1 MELCNLLGLLSSN
14 RKRYLASNIRNM
26 KRIIWLFLLSLVT
39 ILSFAQSF
47 KGTVTDT
54 DGKPVPY
61 AALYLREMKSGLTT
75 DEHGRFQTKLSAG
88 QYTCEVS
95 SLGFISQTFTFQML
109 NRDYEKDIVLAERTY
124 SLPEVNITK
133 GNEDPAYA
141 VMRKAIAR
149 APYYRTQIK
158 SYTAGTYLKGTGKG
172 TAIPAVLKLS
182 KEVRKDAKEWLGK
195 LFVLEQQQIVNFTA
209 PNVWNNKVLANKN
222 SFPEEIGVDMGITTI
237 NLYTPELFGK
247 VSPLNKNAFSYYRFK
262 LDACFV
268 EEGQMINKIR
278 VIPKKDDSRL
288 LEGDLFIVEDL
299 WCISAADV
307 NVRATGL
314 KAKIKITCK
323 EVQSSVFLPVSIT
336 TSSTIDIMGFK
347 AEASYL
353 AAIHYREVKTDIQ
366 PETSTDKTTKP
377 VTANAVAQ
385 PKKHKFERPARI
397 GRKDTQVD
405 SLADKRDSLYW
416 TTIRSVPLRLEE
428 VQSYQYK
435 EEKIALKDLSPG
447 EKSEKKTAVRQV
459 LNTIMWG
466 KTFRTSN
473 KNAWLTLPG
482 LSAYIPEYNLVD
494 GFWLGVK
501 LKTGVKLSES
511 STLRFV
517 PSFYYTTARK
527 NWIGQGELTLDYAP
541 RNRGYLSLS
550 GGLLSADYNS
560 ESGESRLINSMSSSL
575 FGHNHL
581 KLYENTFFTVDHAIE
596 PANGLLFSSSLS
608 WQRRKMLDNHIHKSW
623 FKRDAEPNIPENT
636 AFRPMPEN
644 DILKASFE
652 LEYTPAH
659 YYHMSQGKKVY
670 EASRYPTF
678 ALKYDRAFPMSGSRY
693 LTSYHLM
700 QFSAK
705 QKIEFGMF
713 NRLHWSVNAG
723 SFFDAKN
730 LQFPDFKH
738 FASTRILVTERSFDT
753 GFSLLDNYV
762 LSTNTRWA
770 QANVSWYTPY
780 LLLKHLPFLSRKAF
794 DEALHLRSIVI
805 YGGRPYT
812 EIGYSIGFSDMA
824 RIGVFAGFDC
834 LKFHSVGVSL
844 SLPLSLFADK

>member
-1 MELCNLLGLLSSN
+1 MELCNLFGLLSSN

-278 VIPKKDDSRL
+278 VIPKKDDNRL

-366 PETSTDKTTKP
+366 PETSTDKTAKP

-435 EEKIALKDLSPG
+435 EEKIALKDLSSG
-447 EKSEKKTAVRQV
+447 EKSEKKTAVGQV

-608 WQRRKMLDNHIHKSW
+608 WQRRKMLDNHIRKSW

>member
-1 MELCNLLGLLSSN
+1 MELCNLFGLLSSN

-608 WQRRKMLDNHIHKSW
+608 WQRRKMLDNHIRKSW

-834 LKFHSVGVSL
+834 LKVHSVGVSL

>member
-1 MELCNLLGLLSSN
+1 MELCNLFGLLSSN

-278 VIPKKDDSRL
+278 VIPKKDDNRL

-447 EKSEKKTAVRQV
+447 EKSEKKTTVGQV

-659 YYHMSQGKKVY
+659 YYYMSQGKKVY

-753 GFSLLDNYV
+753 GFSLVDNYV

-794 DEALHLRSIVI
+794 DEALHLRSIVK

>member
-1 MELCNLLGLLSSN
+1 
-14 RKRYLASNIRNM
+14 M

-39 ILSFAQSF
+39 LLSFSQSF

-124 SLPEVNITK
+124 SLPEVSITK

-172 TAIPAVLKLS
+172 IAIPAVLKLS

-209 PNVWNNKVLANKN
+209 PNIWNNKVLANKN
-222 SFPEEIGVDMGITTI
+222 SFPEEIQVDMGITTV
-237 NLYTPELFGK
+237 NLYTSELFGK
-247 VSPLNKNAFSYYRFK
+247 VSPLNKNAFSYYCFK

-278 VIPKKDDSRL
+278 VIPKKDDNRL

-366 PETSTDKTTKP
+366 PETNTDTTTKP
-377 VTANAVAQ
+377 VVTTTAMVQ

-416 TTIRSVPLRLEE
+416 TTIRNVPLRLEE
-428 VQSYQYK
+428 VQTYQYK
-435 EEKIALKDLSPG
+435 
-447 EKSEKKTAVRQV
+447 
-459 LNTIMWG
+459 
-466 KTFRTSN
+466 
-473 KNAWLTLPG
+473 
-482 LSAYIPEYNLVD
+482 
-494 GFWLGVK
+494 
-501 LKTGVKLSES
+501 
-511 STLRFV
+511 
-517 PSFYYTTARK
+517 
-527 NWIGQGELTLDYAP
+527 
-541 RNRGYLSLS
+541 
-550 GGLLSADYNS
+550 
-560 ESGESRLINSMSSSL
+560 
-575 FGHNHL
+575 
-581 KLYENTFFTVDHAIE
+581 
-596 PANGLLFSSSLS
+596 
-608 WQRRKMLDNHIHKSW
+608 
-623 FKRDAEPNIPENT
+623 
-636 AFRPMPEN
+636 
-644 DILKASFE
+644 
-652 LEYTPAH
+652 
-659 YYHMSQGKKVY
+659 
-670 EASRYPTF
+670 
-678 ALKYDRAFPMSGSRY
+678 
-693 LTSYHLM
+693 
-700 QFSAK
+700 
-705 QKIEFGMF
+705 
-713 NRLHWSVNAG
+713 
-723 SFFDAKN
+723 
-730 LQFPDFKH
+730 
-738 FASTRILVTERSFDT
+738 
-753 GFSLLDNYV
+753 
-762 LSTNTRWA
+762 
-770 QANVSWYTPY
+770 
-780 LLLKHLPFLSRKAF
+780 
-794 DEALHLRSIVI
+794 
-805 YGGRPYT
+805 
-812 EIGYSIGFSDMA
+812 
-824 RIGVFAGFDC
+824 
-834 LKFHSVGVSL
+834 
-844 SLPLSLFADK
+844 

>member
-1 MELCNLLGLLSSN
+1 
-14 RKRYLASNIRNM
+14 M

-61 AALYLREMKSGLTT
+61 AALYLREIKSGLTT
-75 DEHGRFQTKLSAG
+75 DEHGRFQTKLPVG

-133 GNEDPAYA
+133 GNEDPACS

-247 VSPLNKNAFSYYRFK
+247 VSPLNKNAFSYYRFR

-278 VIPKKDDSRL
+278 VIPKKDDNRL
-288 LEGDLFIVEDL
+288 LEGDLFIVEEL

-307 NVRATGL
+307 NVRGTGL

-353 AAIHYREVKTDIQ
+353 AAIHYKEVKTDIPQ
-366 PETSTDKTTKP
+366 ETDTDKTLKSDKTLNAA
-377 VTANAVAQ
+377 TAVVP
-385 PKKHKFERPARI
+385 PKKHKYERPARI

-416 TTIRSVPLRLEE
+416 ATIRSVPLRLEE

-435 EEKIALKDLSPG
+435 EEKIALKDSSPG
-447 EKSEKKTAVRQV
+447 DKSEKKTSVGQV

-482 LSAYIPEYNLVD
+482 LSAYIPEYNFVD

-550 GGLLSADYNS
+550 GGLLSTDYNS

-581 KLYENTFFTVDHAIE
+581 KLYENAFFTVDHAIE

-608 WQRRKMLDNHIHKSW
+608 WQRRKMLDNHIRKSW

-693 LTSYHLM
+693 LISYHLM

-780 LLLKHLPFLSRKAF
+780 LFLKHLPFLSRKAF
-794 DEALHLRSIVI
+794 DEALHLRSIVV
-805 YGGRPYT
+805 YGRRPYT

>member
-1 MELCNLLGLLSSN
+1 
-14 RKRYLASNIRNM
+14 M

-75 DEHGRFQTKLSAG
+75 DEHGRFQTKLSTG

-278 VIPKKDDSRL
+278 VIPKKDDNRL

-314 KAKIKITCK
+314 RAKIKITCK

-366 PETSTDKTTKP
+366 PGTNTDKAAKP
-377 VTANAVAQ
+377 VTATAIAQ

-397 GRKDTQVD
+397 GRKDTQID

-447 EKSEKKTAVRQV
+447 EKSEKKTAVGQV

-482 LSAYIPEYNLVD
+482 LSAYIPEYNFVD

-517 PSFYYTTARK
+517 PSFYYTTARR

-581 KLYENTFFTVDHAIE
+581 KLYENAFFTVGHAIE

-608 WQRRKMLDNHIHKSW
+608 WQRRKMLDNHIRKSW

-780 LLLKHLPFLSRKAF
+780 LLLKYLPFLSRKAF

-805 YGGRPYT
+805 YGRRPYT

>member
-1 MELCNLLGLLSSN
+1 MELCNLFGLLSSN

-278 VIPKKDDSRL
+278 VIPKKDDNRL

-447 EKSEKKTAVRQV
+447 EKSEKKTTVGQV

-659 YYHMSQGKKVY
+659 YYYMSQGKKVY

-753 GFSLLDNYV
+753 GFSLVDNYV

-805 YGGRPYT
+805 YGGPYT

>member
-1 MELCNLLGLLSSN
+1 MELCNLFGLLSSN

-278 VIPKKDDSRL
+278 VIPKKDDNRL

-435 EEKIALKDLSPG
+435 EEKIALKDLSSG
-447 EKSEKKTAVRQV
+447 EKSEKKTAVGQV

-482 LSAYIPEYNLVD
+482 LSAYIPEYNFVD

-560 ESGESRLINSMSSSL
+560 ESGESRLINSMFSSL

-608 WQRRKMLDNHIHKSW
+608 WQRRKMLDNHIRKSW

-723 SFFDAKN
+723 SFFNAKN
-730 LQFPDFKH
+730 LQFHDFKH

>member
-1 MELCNLLGLLSSN
+1 MELCNLFGLLSSN

-278 VIPKKDDSRL
+278 VIPKKDDNRL

-366 PETSTDKTTKP
+366 PETSTDKTTNP
-377 VTANAVAQ
+377 VPANAVAQ

-447 EKSEKKTAVRQV
+447 EKSEKKTAVGQV

-482 LSAYIPEYNLVD
+482 LSAYIPEYNFVD

-581 KLYENTFFTVDHAIE
+581 KFYENAFFTVDHAIE

-753 GFSLLDNYV
+753 GFSLVDNYV

>member
-1 MELCNLLGLLSSN
+1 MELCNLFGLLSSN

-222 SFPEEIGVDMGITTI
+222 SFSEEIGVDMGITTI

-278 VIPKKDDSRL
+278 VIPKKDDNRL

-366 PETSTDKTTKP
+366 PETSTDKTAKP

-416 TTIRSVPLRLEE
+416 TTIRSVPLQLEE

-435 EEKIALKDLSPG
+435 EEKLALKDLSPG
-447 EKSEKKTAVRQV
+447 EKSEKKTAVGQV

-482 LSAYIPEYNLVD
+482 LSAYIPEYNFVD

-608 WQRRKMLDNHIHKSW
+608 WQRRKMLDNHIRKSW

-738 FASTRILVTERSFDT
+738 FASTRILVTERFFDT

-780 LLLKHLPFLSRKAF
+780 LLLKHFPFLSRKAF

>member
-1 MELCNLLGLLSSN
+1 MELCNLFGLLSSN

-278 VIPKKDDSRL
+278 VIPKKDDNRL

-397 GRKDTQVD
+397 VRKDTQVD

-447 EKSEKKTAVRQV
+447 EKSEKKTTVGQV

-659 YYHMSQGKKVY
+659 YYYMSQGKKVY

-753 GFSLLDNYV
+753 GFSLVDNYV

>member
-1 MELCNLLGLLSSN
+1 MELCNLFGLLSSN

-141 VMRKAIAR
+141 VMRKVIAR
-149 APYYRTQIK
+149 VPYYRTQIK

-209 PNVWNNKVLANKN
+209 PNVWNNKVLDNKN

-447 EKSEKKTAVRQV
+447 EKSEKKTAVGQV

-659 YYHMSQGKKVY
+659 YYHMSRGKKVY

-834 LKFHSVGVSL
+834 LKFHSVGVSF

>member
-1 MELCNLLGLLSSN
+1 MELCNLFGLLSSN

-278 VIPKKDDSRL
+278 VIPKKDDNRL

-397 GRKDTQVD
+397 GRKDT
-405 SLADKRDSLYW
+405 
-416 TTIRSVPLRLEE
+416 IRSVPLRLEE

-447 EKSEKKTAVRQV
+447 EKSEKKTAVGQV

-482 LSAYIPEYNLVD
+482 LSAYIPEYNFVD

-581 KLYENTFFTVDHAIE
+581 KFYENAFFTVDHAIE

-753 GFSLLDNYV
+753 GFSLVDNYV

>member
-1 MELCNLLGLLSSN
+1 MELCNLFGLLSSN

-75 DEHGRFQTKLSAG
+75 DEYGRFQTKLSAG

-366 PETSTDKTTKP
+366 PETSTDKTAKP

-608 WQRRKMLDNHIHKSW
+608 WQRRKMLDNHIRKSW

>member
-1 MELCNLLGLLSSN
+1 MELCNLFGLLSSN

-278 VIPKKDDSRL
+278 VIPKKDDNRL

-447 EKSEKKTAVRQV
+447 EKSEKKTTVGQV

-473 KNAWLTLPG
+473 KNAWLTLPS
-482 LSAYIPEYNLVD
+482 LSAYIPEYNFVD

>member
-1 MELCNLLGLLSSN
+1 MELCNLFGLLSSN

-141 VMRKAIAR
+141 VMRKVIAR

-447 EKSEKKTAVRQV
+447 EKSENKTAVGQV

-659 YYHMSQGKKVY
+659 YYHMSRGKKVY

-834 LKFHSVGVSL
+834 LKFHSVGVSF

>member
-1 MELCNLLGLLSSN
+1 
-14 RKRYLASNIRNM
+14 
-26 KRIIWLFLLSLVT
+26 
-39 ILSFAQSF
+39 
-47 KGTVTDT
+47 
-54 DGKPVPY
+54 
-61 AALYLREMKSGLTT
+61 
-75 DEHGRFQTKLSAG
+75 
-88 QYTCEVS
+88 
-95 SLGFISQTFTFQML
+95 
-109 NRDYEKDIVLAERTY
+109 
-124 SLPEVNITK
+124 
-133 GNEDPAYA
+133 
-141 VMRKAIAR
+141 
-149 APYYRTQIK
+149 
-158 SYTAGTYLKGTGKG
+158 
-172 TAIPAVLKLS
+172 
-182 KEVRKDAKEWLGK
+182 
-195 LFVLEQQQIVNFTA
+195 
-209 PNVWNNKVLANKN
+209 
-222 SFPEEIGVDMGITTI
+222 
-237 NLYTPELFGK
+237 
-247 VSPLNKNAFSYYRFK
+247 
-262 LDACFV
+262 
-268 EEGQMINKIR
+268 
-278 VIPKKDDSRL
+278 
-288 LEGDLFIVEDL
+288 
-299 WCISAADV
+299 
-307 NVRATGL
+307 
-314 KAKIKITCK
+314 
-323 EVQSSVFLPVSIT
+323 
-336 TSSTIDIMGFK
+336 MGFK

-366 PETSTDKTTKP
+366 PEASTDKTTKP

-435 EEKIALKDLSPG
+435 EEKLALKDLSPG
-447 EKSEKKTAVRQV
+447 EKSEKKTAVGQV

-482 LSAYIPEYNLVD
+482 LSAYIPEYNFVD

-581 KLYENTFFTVDHAIE
+581 KLYENAFFTVDHAIE

-834 LKFHSVGVSL
+834 LKFHSVEVSL

>member
-1 MELCNLLGLLSSN
+1 MELCNLFGLLSSN

-278 VIPKKDDSRL
+278 VIPKKDDNRL

-366 PETSTDKTTKP
+366 PETSTDKTAKP

-435 EEKIALKDLSPG
+435 EEKLALKDLSSE
-447 EKSEKKTAVRQV
+447 EKSEKKTAVGQV

-608 WQRRKMLDNHIHKSW
+608 WQRRKMLDNHIRKSW

>member
-1 MELCNLLGLLSSN
+1 
-14 RKRYLASNIRNM
+14 M
-26 KRIIWLFLLSLVT
+26 KRFAGLFLLLFAT

-47 KGTVTDT
+47 KGTVTDNS
-54 DGKPVPY
+54 GNPVPY
-61 AALYLREMKSGLTT
+61 AALYLRETKSGLTT
-75 DEHGRFQTKLSAG
+75 DEHGRFQTRLPAG

-95 SLGFISQTFTFQML
+95 SLGFVSQTFSFQML

-124 SLPEVNITK
+124 SLPEVSITK
-133 GNEDPAYA
+133 GSEDPAYA
-141 VMRKAIAR
+141 VMRRAIAR

-172 TAIPAVLKLS
+172 TSIPAVLKLS
-182 KEVRKDAKEWLGK
+182 KEVRKGAKEWLGK

-209 PNVWNNKVLANKN
+209 PNIWNNKVLANRN
-222 SFPEEIGVDMGITTI
+222 SFPEEIQVDMGITTV

-247 VSPLNKNAFSYYRFK
+247 VSPLNKNAFSYYRFR
-262 LDACFV
+262 LDGCFV

-278 VIPKKDDSRL
+278 VIPKKDDNRL

-299 WCISAADV
+299 WCLSAADV
-307 NVRATGL
+307 NVRDTGL

-323 EVQSSVFLPVSIT
+323 EIQPSVFLPVSIN
-336 TSSTIDIMGFK
+336 TSSDIDIMGFK

-353 AAIHYREVKTDIQ
+353 AAIHYKEVKTELS
-366 PETSTDKTTKP
+366 PETSTGKTVKT
-377 VTANAVAQ
+377 VTASTVAQ
-385 PKKHKFERPARI
+385 PKKHKYERPARI

-416 TTIRSVPLRLEE
+416 TAIRSVPLRLEE

-435 EEKIALKDLSPG
+435 EEKIALKESSPQD
-447 EKSEKKTAVRQV
+447 KSDKKTAVGQV
-459 LNTIMWG
+459 LNTMMWG

-482 LSAYIPEYNLVD
+482 LSSYIPEYNFVD
-494 GFWLGVK
+494 GFWLGAK

-527 NWIGQGELTLDYAP
+527 NWVGQGELTLEYAP

-550 GGLLSADYNS
+550 GGILSADYNS
-560 ESGESRLINSMSSSL
+560 ESGESRMINTMSSSL

-596 PANGLLFSSSLS
+596 PFNGLLFSSSLS
-608 WQRRKMLDNHIHKSW
+608 WQRRKMLDNHIRHSW
-623 FKRDAEPNIPENT
+623 FKRDAEPNIPENSK
-636 AFRPMPEN
+636 FRPMPEN

-659 YYHMSQGKKVY
+659 YYHMSRGKKIY
-670 EASRYPTF
+670 EVSRYPTF
-678 ALKYDRAFPMSGSRY
+678 ALKYDRAFPVDGSRY

-705 QKIEFGMF
+705 QNIGFGMF
-713 NRLHWSVNAG
+713 NRLRWSVNAG
-723 SFFDAKN
+723 TFWGAEN

-738 FASTRILVTERSFDT
+738 FASTRIWVTERSFDS
-753 GFSLLDNYV
+753 GFSLLDNYA

-780 LLLKHLPFLSRKAF
+780 LLLKHLPFLSRKPF

-805 YGGRPYT
+805 YGQRPYT
-812 EIGYSIGFSDMA
+812 ELGYSVGLSDRA

-834 LKFHSVGVSL
+834 LKFHSAGVSI
-844 SLPLSLFADK
+844 SLPLSLIAGE

>member
-1 MELCNLLGLLSSN
+1 MELCNLFGLLSSN

-278 VIPKKDDSRL
+278 VIPKKDDNRL

-435 EEKIALKDLSPG
+435 EEKIALKDLSSG
-447 EKSEKKTAVRQV
+447 EKSEKKTAVGQV

-608 WQRRKMLDNHIHKSW
+608 WQRRKMLDNHIRKSW

-693 LTSYHLM
+693 FTSYHLM

>member
-1 MELCNLLGLLSSN
+1 VELCNLFGLLSSN

-278 VIPKKDDSRL
+278 VIPKKDDNRL

-435 EEKIALKDLSPG
+435 EEKIALKDLSSG
-447 EKSEKKTAVRQV
+447 EKSEKKTAVGQV

-608 WQRRKMLDNHIHKSW
+608 WQRRKMLDNHIRKSW

-693 LTSYHLM
+693 FTSYHLM

>member
-1 MELCNLLGLLSSN
+1 MELCNLFGLLSSN

-278 VIPKKDDSRL
+278 VIPKKDDNRL

-366 PETSTDKTTKP
+366 PETSTDKTAKP

-447 EKSEKKTAVRQV
+447 EKSEKKTAVGQV

-659 YYHMSQGKKVY
+659 YYHMSRGKKVY

>member
-1 MELCNLLGLLSSN
+1 MELCNLFGLLSSN

-435 EEKIALKDLSPG
+435 EEKIALKDLSSG
-447 EKSEKKTAVRQV
+447 EKSEKKTAVGQV

-608 WQRRKMLDNHIHKSW
+608 WQRRKMLDNHIRKSW

>member
-1 MELCNLLGLLSSN
+1 MELCNLFGLLSSN

-247 VSPLNKNAFSYYRFK
+247 VSPLNKNACSYYRFK

-268 EEGQMINKIR
+268 EEGQMINKIC
-278 VIPKKDDSRL
+278 VIPKKDDNRL

-482 LSAYIPEYNLVD
+482 LSAYIPEYNFVD

-780 LLLKHLPFLSRKAF
+780 LLLKHFPFLSRKAF

>member
-1 MELCNLLGLLSSN
+1 MELCNLFGLLSSN

-435 EEKIALKDLSPG
+435 EEKIVLKDLSPG

-608 WQRRKMLDNHIHKSW
+608 WQRRKMLDNHIRKSW

>member
-1 MELCNLLGLLSSN
+1 MELCNLFGLLSSN

-501 LKTGVKLSES
+501 LKTGVKLSGS

-608 WQRRKMLDNHIHKSW
+608 WQRRKMLDNHIRKSW

>member
-1 MELCNLLGLLSSN
+1 MELCNLFGLLSSN

-278 VIPKKDDSRL
+278 VIPKKDDNRL

-366 PETSTDKTTKP
+366 PETSTDKTAKP
-377 VTANAVAQ
+377 VTANAVVQ

-416 TTIRSVPLRLEE
+416 TAIRSVPLRLEE

-447 EKSEKKTAVRQV
+447 EKSEKKTAVGQV

-482 LSAYIPEYNLVD
+482 LSAYIPEYNFVD

-581 KLYENTFFTVDHAIE
+581 KLYENAFFTVDHAIE

-608 WQRRKMLDNHIHKSW
+608 WQRRKMLDNHIRKSW

-834 LKFHSVGVSL
+834 LKFHSVGVSF

>member
-1 MELCNLLGLLSSN
+1 MELCNLFGLLSSN

-278 VIPKKDDSRL
+278 VIPKKDDNRL

-366 PETSTDKTTKP
+366 PETSTDKKTKP

-435 EEKIALKDLSPG
+435 EEKIALKDLSSG
-447 EKSEKKTAVRQV
+447 EKSEKKTAVGQV

-608 WQRRKMLDNHIHKSW
+608 WQRRKMLDNHIRKSW

>member
-1 MELCNLLGLLSSN
+1 MELCNLFGLLSSN

-435 EEKIALKDLSPG
+435 EEKIALKDLSSG
-447 EKSEKKTAVRQV
+447 EKSEKKTAVGQV

-482 LSAYIPEYNLVD
+482 LSAYIPEYNFVD

-608 WQRRKMLDNHIHKSW
+608 WQRRKMLDNHIRKSW

-723 SFFDAKN
+723 SFFDTKN